1 MTLIE
6 MEALDKLIKAVRE
19 MLIQNNDTEKRD
31 FEFNC
36 DEFATTIEDMTNDEI
51 RKLAA
56 EKGQQEHHYLV
67 MLQAEE
73 QLPVLTS
80 LLLYQIATKGSII
93 KYSDYFSNLENVG

>member
-6 MEALDKLIKAVRE
+6 MEALDKLIKAVHS
-19 MLIQNNDTEKRD
+19 MLIQNIVAEQRH
-31 FEFNC
+31 FEESC
-36 DEFATTIEDMTNDEI
+36 KDLETTVDDMTNDDI
-51 RKLAA
+51 REVAA
-56 EKGQQEHHYLV
+56 RNGQQEHHYLM

-93 KYSDYFSNLENVG
+93 KYSDYFSKLENVG